1 MSESDTGFDGLSS
14 IIRAVGINVP
24 ARARFAG
31 ETILT
36 ATLSSLT
43 FGLVCGQVGS
53 MIPTVGPLAPFL
65 CGSWLGYSAGL
76 LTQWWSCQRLAKLY
90 ARKYPSL
97 MMYALQTQSWDHGY
111 GTAGGGNESTTP
123 CDEEYLE
130 DWITQG
136 GLARVTCS
144 ILAAQSVKA
153 CVDEIEERGRRQA
166 AEQYFKE

>member
-1 MSESDTGFDGLSS
+1 MSDSETGFDGLGS
-14 IIRAVGINVP
+14 IIRAAGIHLP

-31 ETILT
+31 EAMLT

-76 LTQWWSCQRLAKLY
+76 LTQWWSCQRLARLY
-90 ARKYPSL
+90 AKKYPSL
-97 MMYALQTQSWDHGY
+97 MIYALQHQDWDGV
-111 GTAGGGNESTTP
+111 GEP
-123 CDEEYLE
+123 VRCDEEYLE

-136 GLARVTCS
+136 GLARTTCS
-144 ILAAQSVKA
+144 ILAAQSVKT

-166 AEQYFKE
+166 AEQYCKD